1 MTALIAGLVLFLGL
15 HSIRFIADGARS
27 RFIARY
33 GAGPWRGLYSLLSAA
48 GLVLIVWGY
57 SLTLKRPIV
66 LYEPMLLAR
75 ELAAVLTWVGIVLIT
90 AAYVPRNH
98 FKAWVGHPM
107 VLGTALWALAHL
119 QATRTAADVVLFGG
133 FLVWAL
139 LSFVSLRE
147 RDRAA
152 AVQRAPAQTVR
163 TVIALAVGTV
173 AWGVFAFWL
182 HTRLIGIAAIG

>member
-15 HSIRFIADGARS
+15 HSIRFVADGARS

-33 GAGPWRGLYSLLSAA
+33 GAGPWRGLYSLVSAV

-57 SLTLKRPIV
+57 SLTLRAPVV
-66 LYEPMLLAR
+66 LYEPSALAR
-75 ELAAVLTWVGIVLIT
+75 ELAGVLTWAAIVLIA

-119 QATRTAADVVLFGG
+119 QATRTLADLLLFGG
-133 FLVWAL
+133 FLAWAVL
-139 LSFVSLRE
+139 CFVSLRA

-152 AVQRAPAQTVR
+152 GVQRPPGQPLRSA
-163 TVIALAVGTV
+163 IALTIGTV
-173 AWGVFAFWL
+173 AWAAFAFWL
-182 HTRLIGIAAIG
+182 HRPVIGIAAFG

>member
-1 MTALIAGLVLFLGL
+1 MTALIAGLLLFLGV

-27 RFIARY
+27 RFIVRF

-66 LYEPMLLAR
+66 LYEPSALAR
-75 ELAAVLTWVGIVLIT
+75 ELAAVFTWAGIVLIT

-98 FKAWVGHPM
+98 FKARVGHPM

-119 QATRTAADVVLFGG
+119 QATRTAADLLLFGG

-139 LSFVSLRE
+139 LCFVSLRA
-147 RDRAA
+147 RDRATG
-152 AVQRAPAQTVR
+152 VQRPPGQAMR
-163 TVIALAVGTV
+163 TAIALAIGTA
-173 AWGVFAFWL
+173 AWAAFAFWL

>member
-15 HSIRFIADGARS
+15 HSIRFVADGARN
-27 RFIARY
+27 RFIERY
-33 GAGPWRGLYSLLSAA
+33 GANPWRGLYSVVSAI

-66 LYEPMLLAR
+66 LYEPAPWAR
-75 ELAAVLTWVGIVLIT
+75 AMAGVLTLPAFVLIA

-98 FKAWVGHPM
+98 FKAWICHPM

-119 QATRTAADVVLFGG
+119 QTTRTAADVLLFGG
-133 FLVWAL
+133 FLLWAVPC
-139 LSFVSLRE
+139 FVSLRR

-152 AVQRAPAQTVR
+152 AVQRAPGQLMGSV
-163 TVIALAVGTV
+163 LAVVIGV
-173 AWGVFAFWL
+173 AVWALFTYWL
-182 HTRLIGIAAIG
+182 HAKLIGIAPYG